1 MLGEMEDFT
10 SITSISYLTIKIETA
25 AEPNIINNDIV
36 NCGQIANSSISY
48 DLSLFYQ
55 AHNIFLSGFSFT
67 DIRDS

>member
-10 SITSISYLTIKIETA
+10 SIASISYLTIKIETA

-55 AHNIFLSGFSFT
+55 AHNICLSGFSFT

>member
-10 SITSISYLTIKIETA
+10 SITSIYYLTIKIETA

-36 NCGQIANSSISY
+36 NCGQIANSSISH

-55 AHNIFLSGFSFT
+55 VHNIFLSGFSFT
-67 DIRDS
+67 DIHDS

>member
-55 AHNIFLSGFSFT
+55 AHNIFLFGFSFT
-67 DIRDS
+67 DIHDS